1 MAKEE
6 HRVAQIE
13 VAKQRCRCV
22 IDSIHKLPSS
32 SNITHS
38 CRRTLLKLARAE
50 LDFLSQPSSSTTLRY
65 RSLLSFLNFIIVML
79 LLINN
84 CQTLKLICILNHVLI
99 HGYWVL
105 KLWKSVTNNQF
116 ILILETLF
124 LLSSLSLKNEK
135 WTKKS
140 VMVGQIAANIIRTK
154 HNYSKYTCLSKR
166 CWEWNLNKLLFF
178 CDPRLTALV
187 KANKY
192 ED

>member
-50 LDFLSQPSSSTTLRY
+50 LDFLSQPSSSSTLRY
-65 RSLLSFLNFIIVML
+65 RSLHSFLNFIIAML

-84 CQTLKLICILNHVLI
+84 FQTLKLICILNHVLI

-105 KLWKSVTNNQF
+105 KLWKSVTITNSF
-116 ILILETLF
+116 WF
-124 LLSSLSLKNEK
+124 LKPYFCCQVCHWKMRNEQ
-135 WTKKS
+135 KK
-140 VMVGQIAANIIRTK
+140 V
-154 HNYSKYTCLSKR
+154 
-166 CWEWNLNKLLFF
+166 
-178 CDPRLTALV
+178 
-187 KANKY
+187 
-192 ED
+192 